1 MQQWIASWPPLPSH
15 PFILGAGAFSQH
27 VNRDA
32 GGWPTS
38 GDEMNMATLVPQ
50 PYPVR
55 YYAGMAPQAPC
66 RIRRRRCGCGAVGG
80 AKTVGSPPRSSTV
93 GQGAAQ
99 TNSSCPSWMLVGGF
113 GGALAGLAAAGV
125 AGSRTT
131 GVQVLTAVVGA
142 AVGAAIGYAM
152 TPAK

>member
-15 PFILGAGAFSQH
+15 PFILGSGVFSQH

-38 GDEMNMATLVPQ
+38 GDEMTMATLVPQ
-50 PYPVR
+50 R
-55 YYAGMAPQAPC
+55 YQQPC

-80 AKTVGSPPRSSTV
+80 AKTVGSPPRSGTV

-99 TNSSCPSWMLVGGF
+99 ANSWCPSWMLVGGF

-142 AVGAAIGYAM
+142 AVGAAVGYAM
-152 TPAK
+152 TPAAK